1 MSPDAGRRWL
11 PPFKPG
17 RRDRG
22 EATMN
27 VWPEVRASGR
37 RADLQRARS
46 FQMPGG
52 LTGCRKQSWTHCRR
66 LARISLTWWS

>member
-1 MSPDAGRRWL
+1 MSPMPADAGF

-37 RADLQRARS
+37 SAGLQPREILPNAWGTDRV
-46 FQMPGG
+46 
-52 LTGCRKQSWTHCRR
+52 
-66 LARISLTWWS
+66 